1 MRHLVCRVLFEK
13 QKFPKSRSSVK
24 AVRLKHNLAASPIL
38 SDIPATSSRIELECS
53 GTAVVGAK
61 DDSPLTS
68 SLPSLSA
75 VAHEHLRPRRLS
87 PFGVECLSRGR
98 TPSSAAR
105 RIGHLEMAGKGLGQG
120 ETAAGFWPPSGR
132 PSKPFRVGLYG
143 RVSTHEQQT
152 IPLQTR
158 AMRQYATRGA
168 GPSPCKSAR
177 WVPGRRGDN
186 LVGNCWRRRAAGKS
200 MGCCFGGW
208 IEGGSVTDLPYSKA
222 ASPQSHSYLSAT
234 TGSTREARCAGTYPA
249 NTAAATI
256 NKAAPAMVSG
266 SFGLSPNRRVE
277 IRRVASSEA
286 ITPYTPMQPITSAS
300 TPKKPVRRANKRSW
314 KSV

>member
-1 MRHLVCRVLFEK
+1 MRHIVAAAIFRSPL
-13 QKFPKSRSSVK
+13 FPKSRSSVK

-38 SDIPATSSRIELECS
+38 SDIPATSSRIELESS

-158 AMRQYATRGA
+158 AMRQYATRGLDH
-168 GPSPCKSAR
+168 R
-177 WVPGRRGDN
+177 H
-186 LVGNCWRRRAAGKS
+186 
-200 MGCCFGGW
+200 
-208 IEGGSVTDLPYSKA
+208 
-222 ASPQSHSYLSAT
+222 ASPQ
-234 TGSTREARCAGTYPA
+234 GGFRGG
-249 NTAAATI
+249 AATI
-256 NKAAPAMVSG
+256 SWETAGGAVPPGNRWGAVLAAGSRGDRSPTCRTPRRLRRNLTRISAPPRDRLAKRGAPARTQQTLPQPPST
-266 SFGLSPNRRVE
+266 RRH
-277 IRRVASSEA
+277 RRW
-286 ITPYTPMQPITSAS
+286 SADHS
-300 TPKKPVRRANKRSW
+300 A
-314 KSV
+314 

>member
-1 MRHLVCRVLFEK
+1 MRHIVAAAIFRSPL
-13 QKFPKSRSSVK
+13 FPKSRSSVK

-132 PSKPFRVGLYG
+132 PSKPFRVGLYA
-143 RVSTHEQQT
+143 RVSTQEEQT
-152 IPLQTR
+152 IPLQSR
-158 AMRQYATRGA
+158 AMRQYATRRGWMQVPKVGSGAVQRQSREKLLEAACPPGNRWGA
-168 GPSPCKSAR
+168 GLAAGSRGDRSPSCRSPRRLRRNLTRISGPPWVRVAKRGAPASTRQTLPQPPSPVRHRRWSADR
-177 WVPGRRGDN
+177 
-186 LVGNCWRRRAAGKS
+186 
-200 MGCCFGGW
+200 
-208 IEGGSVTDLPYSKA
+208 
-222 ASPQSHSYLSAT
+222 SA
-234 TGSTREARCAGTYPA
+234 
-249 NTAAATI
+249 
-256 NKAAPAMVSG
+256 
-266 SFGLSPNRRVE
+266 
-277 IRRVASSEA
+277 
-286 ITPYTPMQPITSAS
+286 
-300 TPKKPVRRANKRSW
+300 
-314 KSV
+314 